1 MITLNADTNTDFEIR
16 NRSNI
21 VTINDEYKS
30 LSFVEK
36 QNGNQAVNKM
46 NFIEIDSRIGV
57 AAIAVSSPDVLIERR
72 DQCWVRPENGDGN
85 LVGQILHIKKGT
97 EKKSCINIYYFNYAN
112 KTDGKIGV
120 IAYNG
125 RGEVIY
131 NSNLKYLKILQ
142 MVTKAGTYN
151 YNKKIAVFYHG
162 NWEYK
167 WDAAGKG
174 YLQFPNEYSFT
185 LDLDPNVPVI
195 VADI

>member
-1 MITLNADTNTDFEIR
+1 MKKEFKVNGKVTYPQGAASRTTYTLIDDTGNMITLNADTNTDFEIR

-85 LVGQILHIKKGT
+85 LVGQILHIKKRNRK
-97 EKKSCINIYYFNYAN
+97 EKLY
-112 KTDGKIGV
+112 
-120 IAYNG
+120 
-125 RGEVIY
+125 
-131 NSNLKYLKILQ
+131 
-142 MVTKAGTYN
+142 
-151 YNKKIAVFYHG
+151 
-162 NWEYK
+162 
-167 WDAAGKG
+167 
-174 YLQFPNEYSFT
+174 
-185 LDLDPNVPVI
+185 
-195 VADI
+195 